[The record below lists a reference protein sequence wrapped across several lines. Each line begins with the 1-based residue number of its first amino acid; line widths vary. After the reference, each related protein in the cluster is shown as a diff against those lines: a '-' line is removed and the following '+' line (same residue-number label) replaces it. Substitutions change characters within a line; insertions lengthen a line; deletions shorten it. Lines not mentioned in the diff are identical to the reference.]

1 VAALAAAGA
10 GAAYLWF
17 LRAVDA
23 PGPLA
28 AEAQLVIPRGTGM
41 EGIARQ
47 LEGAGVLTD
56 HRLFLALA
64 WLERPVLKAGE
75 YRFPA
80 NTSLRAAMAL
90 LAEGRT
96 VIRRLTVPEGLT
108 STRVLALVQN
118 AEGLSGTV
126 ASVPAEGA
134 LLPETWNYAWG
145 DDRAALLARMMRAR
159 DDVLADLWPKRAP
172 NLPLKTAEE
181 ALVLASIVEKE
192 TAVAAE
198 RPLVAGV
205 FINRLRRN
213 MRLQS
218 DPTVVYGAQP
228 GNPAERSPTR
238 AELDQA
244 NAWNTYR
251 IDGLPPSPIANPGRA
266 SIAAVLNPAT
276 HDYFYFVAD
285 GAGGHAFART
295 LDEHNRNVARWR
307 RLQSGN

>member
-1 VAALAAAGA
+1 
-10 GAAYLWF
+10 
-17 LRAVDA
+17 
-23 PGPLA
+23 
-28 AEAQLVIPRGTGM
+28 M
-41 EGIARQ
+41 
-47 LEGAGVLTD
+47 
-56 HRLFLALA
+56 A
-64 WLERPVLKAGE
+64 WLDKPVLKAGE

-80 NTSLRAAMAL
+80 HVTLRAAMDL
-90 LAEGRT
+90 VAEGRT
-96 VIRRLTVPEGLT
+96 VVRRLTVPEGLT
-108 STRVLALVQN
+108 SARILKLVQE

-126 ASVPAEGA
+126 TTVPAEGS
-134 LLPETWNYAWG
+134 LLPETWNYSWG

-159 DDVLADLWPKRAP
+159 DEVLADLWPKRAA
-172 NLPLKTAEE
+172 NLPLKSPAE

-192 TAVAAE
+192 TGLAAE
-198 RPLVAGV
+198 RPQVAAV

-218 DPTVVYGAQP
+218 DPTVVYGASP
-228 GNPAERSPTR
+228 GNPPERSPTR

-276 HDYFYFVAD
+276 HDFLYFVAD
-285 GAGGHAFART
+285 GSGAHAFART

-307 RLQSGN
+307 RLQNPN